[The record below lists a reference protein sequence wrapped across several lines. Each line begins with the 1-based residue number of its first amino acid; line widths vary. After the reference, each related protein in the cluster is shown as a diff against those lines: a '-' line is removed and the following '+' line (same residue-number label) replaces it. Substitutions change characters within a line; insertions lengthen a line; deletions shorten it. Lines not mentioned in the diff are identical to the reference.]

1 MDGWGFG
8 LGIVGI
14 CLLWFIVKWLY
25 FDPARREYRMWVREC
40 LSRQAQKPNGTVN
53 VTHGWPVLTIPYKTV
68 NIELSLR
75 ENNDESALEYTYARF
90 RTEVFNDK
98 NFKAILDSK
107 DLFQKP
113 MIFGTRLAVL
123 DEKFSEKYIV
133 AGNDASFVNSLLT
146 QEIRDRLLD
155 ESLQV
160 AFGRHTD
167 SSTLSRER
175 GWLSVF
181 TKGMR
186 AKDEVLDGLIETAIL
201 FYQRLEA
208 LNKQR
213 RVAG

>member
-40 LSRQAQKPNGTVN
+40 LSRQAQKRNGTVN
-53 VTHGWPVLTIPYKTV
+53 VTHGWPVLTIPYKSV

-123 DEKFSEKYIV
+123 DEKFS
-133 AGNDASFVNSLLT
+133 
-146 QEIRDRLLD
+146 DRLLD

-167 SSTLSRER
+167 SSTLSREW

-186 AKDEVLDGLIETAIL
+186 AKDEVFDGLIETAIL

-208 LNKQR
+208 LNNN
-213 RVAG
+213 AG

>member
-1 MDGWGFG
+1 MAGGFG
-8 LGIVGI
+8 LGVVGI

-40 LSRQAQKPNGTVN
+40 LSRQAQKRNGTVN
-53 VTHGWPVLTIPYKTV
+53 VTHGWPVLTIPCKTV

-133 AGNDASFVNSLLT
+133 AGNDASFVNSFLT
-146 QEIRDRLLD
+146 QDLSEIR
-155 ESLQV
+155 
-160 AFGRHTD
+160 G
-167 SSTLSRER
+167 
-175 GWLSVF
+175 
-181 TKGMR
+181 
-186 AKDEVLDGLIETAIL
+186 IEQ
-201 FYQRLEA
+201 QRL
-208 LNKQR
+208 
-213 RVAG
+213 VAA